1 MFDANLMLRSTSDGA
16 MVVASSPY
24 TGAAVDYGEADTKP
38 LTYIVRSPAVSGT
51 TPTLDVK
58 LQCSTNGTTGWRD
71 FAFFGR
77 MTAAGFQNVTVRCQE
92 RYRRYYATL
101 TGTLA
106 DFGAVEIG
114 ADVAGANRGY

>member
-16 MVVASSPY
+16 LNLAASPA
-24 TGAAVDYGEADTKP
+24 TGAAVDYGAGDVRP
-38 LTYIVRSPAVSGT
+38 LTYIVRAPAGGGSS
-51 TPTLDVK
+51 PTLDVK
-58 LQCSTNGTTGWRD
+58 LQDSDNGTTGWAD

-77 MTAAGFQNVTVRCQE
+77 MVAAGFQNVTVRSAK

-101 TGTLA
+101 TGTGA

-114 ADVAGANRGY
+114 ADIAGAFAY